1 MLAFPSVVEQVCAFR
16 FDVAPVRSA
25 AGQEPAHWRVEIADA
40 ELFGISE
47 FRSIGV
53 RASTLYRSLIFNPA
67 IMRVASPVG
76 AHDRAI
82 VECGFKAGEG
92 WQGALRAGAERLAL
106 DGAGAVTWRVMGVV
120 SRIDAGRVSVVAD
133 AEALHGGGVYET
145 SLSLSARV
153 HAGAARLS
161 GGVRVDGDR
170 FAGAAV
176 SLVARVHPSLALL
189 AGYDDGAQSM
199 RAGAVI
205 RWRDVEI
212 ATGVSQHPVLGMSQ
226 GVSVACAR

>member
-1 MLAFPSVVEQVCAFR
+1 V
-16 FDVAPVRSA
+16 
-25 AGQEPAHWRVEIADA
+25 
-40 ELFGISE
+40 
-47 FRSIGV
+47 
-53 RASTLYRSLIFNPA
+53 
-67 IMRVASPVG
+67 
-76 AHDRAI
+76 
-82 VECGFKAGEG
+82 
-92 WQGALRAGAERLAL
+92 ERLAL
-106 DGAGAVTWRVMGVV
+106 DGAGAVTWRVLGVM

-153 HAGAARLS
+153 HAGAVQLS

-176 SLVARVHPSLALL
+176 SLAARVHPSLALL
-189 AGYDDGAQSM
+189 AGYDDGAQSL